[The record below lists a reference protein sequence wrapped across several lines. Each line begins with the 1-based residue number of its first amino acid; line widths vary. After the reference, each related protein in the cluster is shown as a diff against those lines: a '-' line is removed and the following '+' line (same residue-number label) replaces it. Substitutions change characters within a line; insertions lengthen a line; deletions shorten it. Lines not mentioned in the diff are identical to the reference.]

1 MQSNYILILYCCNNT
16 INSIYNTIMHYFT
29 VYTPKWYERILLN
42 PHLYNLSQ
50 YIGINYKYYSYYD

>member
-1 MQSNYILILYCCNNT
+1 
-16 INSIYNTIMHYFT
+16 MHYFT